1 MDFQND
7 CTGERNEKYQV
18 IPRVDEGCGLN
29 VCVGGMF
36 VLEFKPKFKSWEE
49 ES

>member
-18 IPRVDEGCGLN
+18 IPRVDEDCGLN
-29 VCVGGMF
+29 VCVWGNVCVG
-36 VLEFKPKFKSWEE
+36 VLAQV
-49 ES
+49 